1 MPFFDVFYVVKRGII
16 ICQKVL
22 ISRKQDGLFARI
34 RKRRQKNMK
43 DKIFGVLQR
52 VGRSFMLPI
61 AILPVAGL
69 LLGIGSSFTNETTIA
84 TYGLQKILGS
94 GTLLNSLLIIM
105 NKVGS
110 AVFDNLPLIFAVGV
124 AIGMAKKEK
133 EVAALSALIA
143 YFVMNVAVSAML
155 LINNEITADGQ
166 IAADVLEGTIT
177 SVCGIQSLQ
186 MGVFGGI
193 IVGLGVAALHNRF
206 HKIVLPNALSFFGG
220 SRFIPIIS
228 TIVYMF
234 VGILM
239 YFVWPAVQNGIYAL
253 GGLVTGSGYLGTLI
267 FGIIKR
273 ALIPFGLHHV
283 FYMPFWQTA
292 VGGTMEVAGQVVQG
306 GQNIFFA
313 QLADSANIAHFSADA
328 TRYFSGEFI
337 FMIFGLPGAALAMYR
352 CAKPE
357 KKKAAGGLLLSAAL
371 ACMFTGITEPL
382 EFSFLFVA
390 PALFVVQVILAG
402 AAYMIAHM
410 LNIAVGLTFS
420 GGFLDLFL
428 FGILQGNAKTSWL
441 RIIPVGIIYFILY
454 YVIFT
459 FLIKKFDFKTPG
471 REDDDTETKLYTKAD
486 VNARKEAGKSGEA
499 AGNTSKDPVS
509 EAITAGLGGKK
520 NISDVDCCATRLR
533 ITVHDA
539 ARVNDDILKTT
550 GSRGIVK
557 KGQGV
562 QIIYGPQV
570 TVIKS
575 KLEDYLETAPNEY
588 FEGANEKETDNAE
601 NQAQSDTERTA
612 ESTGEAAQN
621 TAPTFEA
628 ITQPEK
634 KVLRTAIVYS
644 PVTGIA
650 ADLSTAPDE
659 GFAEGMMGEGAV
671 VTPKDPVIC
680 APEDGEVEFIFD
692 TKHAI
697 GFQTDTDLPMLLHIG
712 IDTVKLEG
720 KGFEILVEQGQ
731 HVKKGEPLMKIDIP
745 YLTENAPSLC
755 SPILCTEIED
765 NQRVCL
771 LANGEIK
778 AGEPLFAVETVEE

>member
-1 MPFFDVFYVVKRGII
+1 
-16 ICQKVL
+16 
-22 ISRKQDGLFARI
+22 
-34 RKRRQKNMK
+34 MK

-143 YFVMNVAVSAML
+143 YFVMNVAISAML
-155 LINNEITADGQ
+155 LINGEITAGGQ
-166 IAADVLEGTIT
+166 IAKDVLEGTIT

-220 SRFIPIIS
+220 SRFVPIIS

-239 YFVWPAVQNGIYAL
+239 YFIWPVVQNGIYAL
-253 GGLVTGSGYLGTLI
+253 GGLVTGSGYIGTLI

-292 VGGTMEVAGQVVQG
+292 VGGTMEVAGQMVQG

-313 QLADSANIAHFSADA
+313 QLADSANVAHFSADA

-428 FGILQGNAKTSWL
+428 FGILQGNEKTSWL

-459 FLIKKFDFKTPG
+459 SMIKKFDFKTPG

-486 VNARKEAGKSGEA
+486 VNARKEAGKTDSA
-499 AGNTSKDPVS
+499 TVTTSNDPVS
-509 EAITAGLGGKK
+509 ELITMGLGGKK
-520 NISDVDCCATRLR
+520 NIVDVDCCATRLR
-533 ITVHDA
+533 VTVA
-539 ARVNDDILKTT
+539 EPERVRDDLLKQTD
-550 GSRGIVK
+550 SRGIVK

-562 QIIYGPQV
+562 QVIYGPHV
-570 TVIKS
+570 TVIKA
-575 KLEDYLETAPNEY
+575 KLEEYLETAPNE
-588 FEGANEKETDNAE
+588 FAADVQNDTASETGN
-601 NQAQSDTERTA
+601 
-612 ESTGEAAQN
+612 EAANGVAGDTDAQNSAQTQN
-621 TAPTFEA
+621 TENVDQAVKKE
-628 ITQPEK
+628 EK
-634 KVLRTAIVYS
+634 IRKTAIIYS
-644 PVTGIA
+644 PVNGIA

-659 GFAEGMMGEGAV
+659 GFAGKMMGDGAV
-671 VTPKDPVIC
+671 VTPTEGIVY
-680 APEDGEVEFIFD
+680 APADGEVEFIFD

-697 GFQTDTDLPMLLHIG
+697 GFQTDSGIPMLLHMG

-720 KGFEILVEQGQ
+720 KGFEILVTEGQ
-731 HVKKGEPLMKIDIP
+731 KVKMGEPMMKLD
-745 YLTENAPSLC
+745 LEFLSANAPSLV
-755 SPILCTEIED
+755 SPILDTEPED
-765 NQRVCL
+765 NQRIRL

-778 AGEPLFAVETVEE
+778 AGEPLFAVETLE